1 MMKIINEGQMRLS
14 FEVPG
19 RKEIIHSDAVKE
31 VGGKGEYMTP
41 VELLLSAVISC
52 TLTNIIYG
60 AGKKGISMDGAWAEA
75 DKEIAEAGGVGVI
88 RATFHLPKTVPVEER
103 EFLQTVPV
111 EHCTV
116 GRTIRK
122 ETKKEFTFVYD
133 V

>member
-1 MMKIINEGQMRLS
+1 MMKITNEGQMRLS

-75 DKEIAEAGGVGVI
+75 DKEIAEAGGVG
-88 RATFHLPKTVPVEER
+88 PVEER